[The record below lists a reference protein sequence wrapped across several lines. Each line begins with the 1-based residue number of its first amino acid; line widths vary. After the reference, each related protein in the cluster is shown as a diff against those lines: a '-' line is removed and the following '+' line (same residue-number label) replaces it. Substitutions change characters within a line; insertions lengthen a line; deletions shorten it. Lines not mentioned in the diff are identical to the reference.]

1 MLFHLNKRSPIG
13 WIQIK
18 EKSNDCITLS
28 FNLYQPNVSLG
39 AEFKK
44 DVHFVFA
51 MANDKIMGVD
61 SGHDRKVICV
71 KVVYIRRG
79 AIRTTRHQ
87 SPEKTTL

>member
-1 MLFHLNKRSPIG
+1 MNYNYRFYSLLFNLNKRSPIG

-44 DVHFVFA
+44 MFILYSQWL
-51 MANDKIMGVD
+51 MIK
-61 SGHDRKVICV
+61 
-71 KVVYIRRG
+71 
-79 AIRTTRHQ
+79 
-87 SPEKTTL
+87 